1 MIRKVDHDPY
11 QITEQIYILGD
22 SIMKHVKGYNIS
34 SLLEN
39 YKVYINDFN
48 GARIRSI
55 KDSKE
60 GLLPD
65 IKYFA
70 DILIMMWRMNGPR
83 KNILVLALLFSK
95 LLSHNYR
102 PK

>member
-1 MIRKVDHDPY
+1 
-11 QITEQIYILGD
+11 
-22 SIMKHVKGYNIS
+22 MKHVKGYNIS

-48 GARIRSI
+48 GARIRSM

-70 DILIMMWRMNGPR
+70 DILIMM
-83 KNILVLALLFSK
+83 
-95 LLSHNYR
+95 
-102 PK
+102 

>member
-1 MIRKVDHDPY
+1 
-11 QITEQIYILGD
+11 
-22 SIMKHVKGYNIS
+22 MKHVKSYNIS

-48 GARIRSI
+48 GARIRSM

-70 DILIMMWRMNGPR
+70 DILIMM
-83 KNILVLALLFSK
+83 
-95 LLSHNYR
+95 
-102 PK
+102 